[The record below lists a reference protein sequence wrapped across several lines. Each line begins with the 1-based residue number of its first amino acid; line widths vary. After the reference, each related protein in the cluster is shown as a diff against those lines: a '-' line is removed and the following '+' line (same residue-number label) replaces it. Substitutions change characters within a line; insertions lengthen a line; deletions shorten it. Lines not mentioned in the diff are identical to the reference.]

1 MTPVAVGGS
10 SAAPSPK
17 RARTVLS
24 CVNTTETSG
33 DQGTG
38 GSQTDS
44 ARFGKNCAVEKDHCM
59 IENDSPDESV
69 DDQEL
74 FLDKLQ
80 RENEEKAKKDEGSVV
95 VDCVAEKWM
104 VPYSVGNQGQVGA
117 SVDVSEKISVSSA
130 VNVHVSPVGKR
141 FWPSLVTITDVSE
154 ESASSVMGSR
164 EYTVQ
169 SPISPPADDV
179 EQEDTAATRF
189 SSRLQDNVMEDVRE
203 KAENLTRKRNLEGNE
218 TSTDTNSFASLSN
231 NEIVVRAS
239 KMGVRIP
246 DNNFSSIDL
255 LRELE
260 CARENIE
267 NKHMHSVNDVHLFI
281 ENNVGETTPLCMS
294 WADENEGIDDDFIL
308 VESKKKKRDKKKG
321 KSPIIAARPIT
332 RSQKAVVRDGDKSA
346 HTPGRN
352 IRERKQNSRYK

>member
-1 MTPVAVGGS
+1 MT
-10 SAAPSPK
+10 
-17 RARTVLS
+17 
-24 CVNTTETSG
+24 
-33 DQGTG
+33 
-38 GSQTDS
+38 
-44 ARFGKNCAVEKDHCM
+44 
-59 IENDSPDESV
+59 ENDSPDDSV

-80 RENEEKAKKDEGSVV
+80 RENEEKAKEDEGSVV
-95 VDCVAEKWM
+95 VDHVADKWL
-104 VPYSVGNQGQVGA
+104 VPYSVGNQGQDYVSVG
-117 SVDVSEKISVSSA
+117 VSKKVLVSSA

-169 SPISPPADDV
+169 SPISPPVDDV

-189 SSRLQDNVMEDVRE
+189 SSRLQNNVTEDIRE
-203 KAENLTRKRNLEGNE
+203 KAENLTRKRNLEGND
-218 TSTDTNSFASLSN
+218 TTTDTNSFASLSN

-239 KMGVRIP
+239 MMGVKIP

-267 NKHMHSVNDVHLFI
+267 NKHVHSVNDVPLFI

-294 WADENEGIDDDFIL
+294 WADENEENDDDFIL
-308 VESKKKKRDKKKG
+308 VESKKKKCNKKKS
-321 KSPIIAARPIT
+321 KSPIIVARPIT